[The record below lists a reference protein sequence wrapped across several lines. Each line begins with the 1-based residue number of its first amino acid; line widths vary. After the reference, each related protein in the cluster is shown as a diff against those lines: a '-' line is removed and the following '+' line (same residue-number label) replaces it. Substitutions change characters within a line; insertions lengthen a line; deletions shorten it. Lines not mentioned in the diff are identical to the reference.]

1 MKTEAGNVQENRYDS
16 EGRRYELLGNGR
28 RISFVYHNGEFLHEK
43 GEELM
48 KVYDIK
54 FYGKATYDL
63 EQEVW
68 KRTTPIEVPFNGKI
82 CK

>member
-48 KVYDIK
+48 NNIDNLVETIYK
-54 FYGKATYDL
+54 KAPVNY
-63 EQEVW
+63 
-68 KRTTPIEVPFNGKI
+68 
-82 CK
+82 